1 MGSSRFKMGL
11 LGLPAVMLMVLL
23 SACGSTTTTTSG
35 TTPTAAGPALQ
46 VGLVT
51 DIGGLNDRGFNQLAH
66 TGYEQAEAKYH
77 FKDSI
82 IETTNTS
89 DYIKN
94 LTTAAQNNDM
104 VVGVG
109 FLMAQAIDQVAKTF
123 PNKEFAL
130 VDSCAASDANGT
142 CDTTIKNVTPLL
154 FKEQQAG
161 CLVGVVAGQMEN
173 EGKTAAPKLLGA
185 NTIGAVGGIPV
196 PAVERYIAGYKYCAA
211 QVDPNVHVVVQY
223 SQDFTDT
230 SKCQDP
236 ADAMIKQKKADIIF
250 QVAGGC
256 GIGALN
262 AAETD
267 GVYGIGVDTDQGY
280 IHPDSI
286 ITSAEK
292 RVDVAVDTIIEQAE
306 QNNYPKDP
314 LSYPQFDLSNNGVVA
329 APLSSAVPSDVQPIV
344 NQYIDKIKA
353 GSITIPTSC
362 APAADCS
369 SS

>member
-1 MGSSRFKMGL
+1 MGKSRFKLVVLGMPMLIVL
-11 LGLPAVMLMVLL
+11 LML
-23 SACGSTTTTTSG
+23 SACGSGNNTGGTGTTTAKA
-35 TTPTAAGPALQ
+35 PFQ

-94 LTTAAQNNDM
+94 LTTAAQSNDM

-123 PNKEFAL
+123 PNKKFAL
-130 VDSCAASDANGT
+130 VDSCAAIDANGT
-142 CDTTIKNVTPLL
+142 CDPNITNVTPLL

-161 CLVGVVAGQMEN
+161 CLVGVVAGKMEMD
-173 EGKTAAPKLLGA
+173 GKSAAPKLLGA
-185 NTIGAVGGIPV
+185 STIGAIGGIPV
-196 PAVERYIAGYKYCAA
+196 PAVERYIAGYKYCAT
-211 QVDPNVHVVVQY
+211 QVDPNVHVVVSY
-223 SQDFTDT
+223 SNDFTDT
-230 SKCQDP
+230 SKCADP
-236 ADAMIKQKKADIIF
+236 ADAMIKQKMADIIF

-292 RVDVAVDTIIEQAE
+292 RVDVAVDTIIEQTE
-306 QNNYPKDP
+306 QGQYPSNP
-314 LSYPQFDLSNNGVVA
+314 LNYPQFDLNNNGVIA
-329 APLSSAVPSDVQPIV
+329 APLSSAVPSDVAPLV
-344 NQYIDKIKA
+344 AQYTQMIKS
-353 GSITIPTSC
+353 GSINIPTSC
-362 APAADCS
+362 APAANCAS
-369 SS
+369 S

>member
-1 MGSSRFKMGL
+1 MGKSRFR
-11 LGLPAVMLMVLL
+11 LPLFGMSALMVLVLL
-23 SACGSTTTTTSG
+23 SACGNTTTGNGGSTPTSTTT
-35 TTPTAAGPALQ
+35 LQ

-123 PNKEFAL
+123 PNKMFAL
-130 VDSCAASDANGT
+130 VDSCAAIDSNGT
-142 CDTTIKNVTPLL
+142 CDTGIKNVVPLL

-161 CLVGVVAGQMEN
+161 CLVGVVAGQMEKD
-173 EGKTAAPKLLGA
+173 GKTAAPKLLGA

-211 QVDPNVHVVVQY
+211 QVDPSVHVAVNY

-230 SKCQDP
+230 SKCQDK
-236 ADAMIKQKKADIIF
+236 ANALITQAKADIIF

-262 AAETD
+262 AAETA

-292 RVDVAVDTIIEQAE
+292 RVDVAVDTIIEAAE
-306 QNNYPKDP
+306 QGKYPSAP
-314 LSYPQFDLSNNGVVA
+314 LSYPQFDINNNGVTA
-329 APLSSAVPSDVQPIV
+329 APLSSAVPADVQPVV
-344 NQYIDKIKA
+344 NQYISMIKS
-353 GSITIPTSC
+353 GSINIPTSC

>member
-1 MGSSRFKMGL
+1 MGKSRFKMALFGV
-11 LGLPAVMLMVLL
+11 AVLMLMVL
-23 SACGSTTTTTSG
+23 SACGSPPANNTNN
-35 TTPTAAGPALQ
+35 TAPKFQ

-66 TGYEQAEAKYH
+66 AGYEQAEAKYH

-94 LTTAAQNNDM
+94 LTTAAQSNDM

-109 FLMAQAIDQVAKTF
+109 FLMAQAIDQVAKQF
-123 PNKEFAL
+123 PNKKFAL
-130 VDSCAASDANGT
+130 VDSCAASDANGD
-142 CDTTIKNVTPLL
+142 CDTSISNVTPLL
-154 FKEQQAG
+154 FREQQAG
-161 CLVGVVAGQMEN
+161 CLVGVVAGKMELD
-173 EGKTAAPKLLGA
+173 GKAAAPKLLGA

-196 PAVERYIAGYKYCAA
+196 PAVERYIAGYKYCAT
-211 QVDPNVHVVVQY
+211 QVDANVHVVVSY
-223 SQDFTDT
+223 SNDFTDT
-230 SKCQDP
+230 SKCADP

-286 ITSAEK
+286 ITSAQK
-292 RVDVAVDTIIEQAE
+292 RVDVAVDTIIEQTE
-306 QNNYPKDP
+306 QNNYPSAP
-314 LSYPQFDLSNNGVVA
+314 LSYPEFDLNNGGVVA
-329 APLSSAVPSDVQPIV
+329 APLSSAVPGDVAPLV
-344 NQYIDKIKA
+344 AQYTTEIKS
-353 GSITIPTSC
+353 GQLNIPTSC
-362 APAADCS
+362 APAANCAS
-369 SS
+369 S